1 MLLVMV
7 SYYIATAAL
16 RRSDRGE
23 AAKCAIEPSDHRA
36 GQGTCLAQGHNSRMP
51 LARAWTF
58 EEQTVPLRLDPNDLV
73 PSTKITSLEN
83 TSISPWT
90 YNISRDDSL
99 FPNVLSEANCLLQ
112 GCLNLRG
119 QEDLNL
125 QSRPIMHQ
133 VLVLRRVKTADAGQ
147 GYHYRLESRLVAVGC
162 TCVRPIVH
170 IQH

>member
-1 MLLVMV
+1 MSVASISSRITLISTYLTMTMMMMMMMTP
-7 SYYIATAAL
+7 A
-16 RRSDRGE
+16 
-23 AAKCAIEPSDHRA
+23 AAKPHGR
-36 GQGTCLAQGHNSRMP
+36 
-51 LARAWTF
+51 TF